1 MGPSVASDLIVF
13 ENTLRPLAPRFEQ
26 ALAGTIPVE
35 RLMRS
40 IMVSVERNP
49 SLLTR
54 ADRQSLLNASMSAA
68 CLALEV
74 DGITGQA
81 FFIPFKGQAQLVI
94 GYKGMNTLAARSGF
108 TVQGEVVREGDAFD
122 YELGDKGFVRHKPK
136 LGNRGP
142 ILAAWATASSLHR
155 PPLVSVL
162 GIDDIMAIK
171 AKSPGGSRADS
182 PWMDMMIGFPAM
194 AAKSA
199 KRRLSRAMPLNAD
212 PRFHLAAAMEEAV
225 EERGASAWIDP
236 QRGLQIEGEANDAPR
251 INYEQRGA
259 TELLAPR
266 ASAAPSPPALGGAAD
281 IPSRY
286 DAEPGMAYPIPT
298 AAEYVTSWN
307 TIILGATN
315 AEVLARTWS
324 DQIELRKKIAWSE
337 EPEWR
342 ALQARVKVAVDS
354 MRKFA
359 EKDA

>member
-1 MGPSVASDLIVF
+1 MSNELTIF
-13 ENTLRPLAPRFEQ
+13 ENTLRPLAPHFEQ

-40 IMVSVERNP
+40 IMVSLERNP
-49 SLLTR
+49 KLLE
-54 ADRQSLLNASMSAA
+54 ANRQSLLNASMSAA

-74 DGITGQA
+74 DGVTGQA

-108 TVQGEVVREGDAFD
+108 TVQGEVVREGDEFD

-155 PPLVSVL
+155 PALVSVL

-171 AKSPGGSRADS
+171 AKSPGGNRSDS

-225 EERGASAWIDP
+225 EERGKAAWINP
-236 QRGLQIEGEANDAPR
+236 ARGLQIDGEAYDSPR
-251 INYEQRGA
+251 INHEQRN
-259 TELLAPR
+259 TDELLSPR
-266 ASAAPSPPALGGAAD
+266 NQPIAVDSAGPDIQPGSGSAD
-281 IPSRY
+281 
-286 DAEPGMAYPIPT
+286 
-298 AAEYVTSWN
+298 EYVERWN
-307 TIILGATN
+307 GFIEAATN
-315 AEVLARTWS
+315 A
-324 DQIELRKKIAWSE
+324 DQLTAKWNSEADERKMIAWPSGE
-337 EPEWR
+337 FIKLQSKVKR
-342 ALQARVKVAVDS
+342 AIES
-354 MRKFA
+354 MRA
-359 EKDA
+359 TA